1 MKYLGFDVTAL
12 KWFNG
17 YLSNRKQVVE
27 VDESVSELSHVEYG
41 VHQGSNLGHCFLQF
55 TLLIFLVF
63 SGVAPIIFMLMTCKS
78 ICLANPQLQQTTK
91 LSPELKLENLTQWC
105 AKNALKLNLD
115 KSKALLIRGGAHART
130 IDMENLS
137 GYELGVKRY
146 RGLPKLRISVC
157 GSIMSSASGN
167 IHQN

>member
-78 ICLANPQLQQTTK
+78 ICLTNPQLQQTTK
-91 LSPELKLENLTQWC
+91 WC
-105 AKNALKLNLD
+105 AKNALKLNLE

-146 RGLPKLRISVC
+146 RGLPKLRIS
-157 GSIMSSASGN
+157 
-167 IHQN
+167 